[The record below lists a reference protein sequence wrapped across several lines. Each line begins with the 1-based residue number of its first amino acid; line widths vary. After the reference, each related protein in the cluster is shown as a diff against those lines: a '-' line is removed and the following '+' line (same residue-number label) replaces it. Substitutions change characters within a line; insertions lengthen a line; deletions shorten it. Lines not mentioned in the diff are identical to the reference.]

1 MNDQDIPRPNGSDTT
16 KITLQRLEE
25 GDDLTQTIDLD
36 EAFLLE
42 ELTDSGSFDLRAI
55 KRTALGKL
63 LRALPI
69 PAFFID
75 RSHKIVFVNS
85 ALGKVSSRY
94 RDVMERNFTDL
105 FPDYGEGKGARRAL
119 NEVFSSRKP
128 SIFEGG
134 LQVGRARIWGRVHL
148 RSVRVKEQQLILVL
162 VEDLTLEKTKL
173 LQEKRHQQ
181 ELQRANEQLNREI
194 VQRTR
199 AEEAREESWAKY
211 RAIVEAYDG
220 MIFVCTENFEI
231 EFANQN
237 LIERTGYDPTGMK
250 CYETIHDQ
258 DNICSWCTMEKAL
271 RGEIVRGEVLSPR
284 DNRWYYI
291 VNSPIRHPD
300 GSMSKISVIQDISD
314 IKKAEETLLQTARI
328 KAVGDMAGGVAH
340 NFNNLLQV
348 LMGRAQMALAH
359 LELRNL
365 SDAKKNLDQILQTS
379 RLGAETVR
387 RLQDFS
393 RVHVDEELLEGKVFD
408 LSDAVSEAIE
418 VSKPW
423 WRTRP
428 EKEGISVTVHRKLQS
443 ECLVKG
449 KENEV
454 FEVIINLMKNAAE
467 ALPEGGQI
475 RVRTRVAETQ
485 VVLQVQ
491 DNGIGIPKENLG
503 KLFEPFWTTKG
514 VDGTGMGLATCYAI
528 IKRHQ
533 GEISVHSEEGK
544 GATFSVRLP
553 LADKCDET
561 GRTESEQELG
571 MKLRILVIDDME
583 PVVTILKEGL
593 TQYGQTIFTAQSGKA
608 GMEIYQETEVDV
620 VISDLGMPEMNG
632 WEVGKRIRTISL
644 AKGKPKT
651 PFILLTGWAGQIA
664 EKDKISES
672 GVDAVVDK
680 PVVITKLLEAIRNV
694 TQETKT
700 KEEESSEEVTLR
712 T

>member
-1 MNDQDIPRPNGSDTT
+1 MSDREIPGPNESDTT
-16 KITLQRLEE
+16 KRP
-25 GDDLTQTIDLD
+25 LTQREDADVLTHSIDLI
-36 EAFLLE
+36 EPSLLE

-75 RSHKIVFVNS
+75 KYHKIVFVNS
-85 ALGKVSSRY
+85 ALGKVSPTY
-94 RDVMERNFTDL
+94 KEVMDRDFADL
-105 FPDYGEGKGARRAL
+105 FPDPIEGKGATEAL
-119 NEVFSSRKP
+119 REVFFSRKP
-128 SIFEGG
+128 AIFEGRIE
-134 LQVGRARIWGRVHL
+134 VGRSGMWGRAHL
-148 RSVRVKEQQLILVL
+148 RSVRVKEQQLIIVL
-162 VEDLTLEKTKL
+162 VEDLTLEKAQL
-173 LQEKRHQQ
+173 LLEKKHQE
-181 ELQRANEQLNREI
+181 ELQKANEQLNREI

-220 MIFVCTENFEI
+220 MIFICSEDYEI
-231 EFANQN
+231 EFANQR
-237 LIERTGYDPTGMK
+237 LIDRTGYNPVGMK

-258 DNICSWCTMEKAL
+258 DNICSWCTMEKSL
-271 RGEIVRGEVLSPR
+271 RGETVRGEVLSPR

-300 GSMSKISVIQDISD
+300 GSLSKISVIQDITD

-365 SDAKKNLDQILQTS
+365 SETKKNVDQILQSS

-393 RVHVDEELLEGKVFD
+393 RVQVDEELVEGKVFD
-408 LSDAVSEAIE
+408 ISDAVSEAIE

-428 EKEGISVTVHRKLQS
+428 EKEGISVTVRRKLES
-443 ECLVKG
+443 GCLVKG

-454 FEVIINLMKNAAE
+454 FEVVINLMKNAAE
-467 ALPEGGQI
+467 ALPGGGEI
-475 RVRTRVAETQ
+475 RVRTRVAQAE
-485 VVLQVQ
+485 VLLQIQ

-528 IKRHQ
+528 VKRHQ
-533 GEISVHSEEGK
+533 GKISVHSEQGK
-544 GATFSVRLP
+544 GATFTVRLP
-553 LADKCDET
+553 LAEKSREISPP
-561 GRTESEQELG
+561 ESEQELG
-571 MKLRILVIDDME
+571 SKLRILVIDDME
-583 PVVTILKEGL
+583 AVVTILKEGL
-593 TQYGQTIFTAQSGKA
+593 TQYGQTIFTAQSGKE
-608 GMEIYQETEVDV
+608 GMQLYQETEVDV

-632 WEVGKRIRTISL
+632 WEVGKRIRTICL
-644 AKGKPKT
+644 ARGKPKT
-651 PFILLTGWAGQIA
+651 PFILLTGWGGQIA
-664 EKDKISES
+664 EKDKIVES

-680 PVVITKLLEAIRNV
+680 PVVIAKLLEAIRNV
-694 TQETKT
+694 TRETKT
-700 KEEESSEEVTLR
+700 PGENSSGEVTLR

>member
-1 MNDQDIPRPNGSDTT
+1 MNDRDIPRPKEVDTT
-16 KITLQRLEE
+16 KNILQRLE
-25 GDDLTQTIDLD
+25 DRDIFTQTIDLD

-69 PAFFID
+69 PAFFVD
-75 RSHKIVFVNS
+75 HSHKIIFVNS

-94 RDVMERNFTDL
+94 KDVMERDFADL
-105 FPDYGEGKGARRAL
+105 FPDSVEGQDATRAL
-119 NEVFSSRKP
+119 EEVFSSRKP
-128 SIFEGG
+128 TIIEGS
-134 LQVGRARIWGRVHL
+134 LQVGRARIWTRVHL
-148 RSVRVKEQQLILVL
+148 RSVRVKEQRLILVL
-162 VEDLTLEKTKL
+162 AEDLTLEKTQL
-173 LQEKRHQQ
+173 LLEKRHQQ

-220 MIFVCTENFEI
+220 MIFVCSENYEI
-231 EFANQN
+231 EFANQR
-237 LIERTGYDPTGMK
+237 IIDRTGYNPVGMK
-250 CYETIHDQ
+250 CYEAIHDQ
-258 DNICSWCTMEKAL
+258 HDICTWCSLEETL
-271 RGEIVRGEVLSPR
+271 RGETVRGEVLSPR
-284 DNRWYYI
+284 DNRWYYV

-300 GSMSKISVIQDISD
+300 GSVSKISVIQDITD

-328 KAVGDMAGGVAH
+328 KAVADMAGGVAH

-359 LELRNL
+359 LEIRNL
-365 SDAKKNLDQILQTS
+365 SETKKNLDQILQAS

-393 RVHVDEELLEGKVFD
+393 RVHRDEELAEGRVFD

-428 EKEGISVTVHRKLQS
+428 EKEGISVSVHRKLQS
-443 ECLVKG
+443 GCLVLG

-454 FEVIINLMKNAAE
+454 FEVVINLMKNAAE

-475 RVRTRVAETQ
+475 RVRTSVAETE

-528 IKRHQ
+528 VQRHQ
-533 GEISVHSEEGK
+533 GNISVHSDEGE

-553 LADKCDET
+553 LAEKSQEIVEPEP
-561 GRTESEQELG
+561 TEELG
-571 MKLRILVIDDME
+571 TKLRILVIDDME
-583 PVVTILKEGL
+583 PVVSILKEGL
-593 TQYGQTIFTAQSGKA
+593 TQFGQTIFSAQSGKE
-608 GMEIYQETEVDV
+608 GMQIYQESEVDV

-632 WEVGKRIRTISL
+632 WEVGKRIRTICL
-644 AKGKPKT
+644 AKGKSKT
-651 PFILLTGWAGQIA
+651 PFILLTGWGGQIA

-680 PVVITKLLEAIRNV
+680 PVVIRKLLEAMRNV
-694 TQETKT
+694 TQETGT
-700 KEEESSEEVTLR
+700 KGKDSSEDVTPK